1 MVKQKSVED
10 NLLSI
15 IQAPSESFQ
24 KASYKL
30 LSTNIVEK
38 AQGLSASLEF
48 SHSEG
53 NIADAITVHDS
64 FPEALLTKVVSRKP
78 ISSEIQ

>member
-30 LSTNIVEK
+30 LSTNIVEQ

-53 NIADAITVHDS
+53 NICVALTVHG
-64 FPEALLTKVVSRKP
+64 FVSRNLTNK
-78 ISSEIQ
+78 SRF

>member
-30 LSTNIVEK
+30 LSTNIVEQ

-53 NIADAITVHDS
+53 NIAAV
-64 FPEALLTKVVSRKP
+64 ALTIHGFISPKP
-78 ISSEIQ
+78 Y

>member
-30 LSTNIVEK
+30 LSTNIVEQ

-53 NIADAITVHDS
+53 NIADAITVHGFLS
-64 FPEALLTKVVSRKP
+64 RSSLTNKSRF
-78 ISSEIQ
+78 

>member
-10 NLLSI
+10 NLFSI
-15 IQAPSESFQ
+15 IKAPSESFQ

-30 LSTNIVEK
+30 LSTNVVEQ

-53 NIADAITVHDS
+53 NIVVAANHVP
-64 FPEALLTKVVSRKP
+64 FPKP
-78 ISSEIQ
+78 Y